1 MSTYLKN
8 KKTLFV
14 AVIFII
20 LLLLLGSQLV
30 IADEGNNN
38 AEPET
43 TVDIAISQ
51 EIEKYLPV
59 DDSNVLLQQKV
70 KIESSNI
77 AGKEQEDIYVS
88 VPKLMDKLP
97 DTVVVLYNGEKLQD
111 NLYSYIIE
119 DGQLLIQNLNSQNE
133 MDNTAEYTIIY
144 GYMDTT
150 VEEVSVYSHVDVN
163 MKLVDNPNIFSSQ
176 NDYEATI
183 NLMGNKVS
191 VSGKMSNSL
200 TKGYMYSA
208 NKQNIR
214 FADQYNVEISNLQEV
229 SEINMAHS
237 DLNFI
242 LDDESALPADEYM
255 FFDTTIIN
263 KENMINILG
272 EEGQIQVLDE
282 NDKIIYVIN
291 NATDTDENGDIRI
304 EYGSNTLVRNIKF
317 RTTTPKEI
325 GVLQF
330 TNIKHINPSINYD
343 IEQIKSL
350 RRLAEKVIANDSETV
365 LSINLEEPKTTI
377 GIETSKN
384 QLDTMNEQ
392 NELEVNV
399 TLKAN
404 EPTEKL
410 FSNPYIEIILPSQ
423 VENIALVEDIKL
435 LYDEELHIVNYQIE
449 NNVIRVYIEGQQS
462 NYKEDIMEGAILNLK
477 LSIKLNNKAT
487 DSEEKIQVKCINDG
501 EEALTEGTMN
511 IKAPE
516 DIITVNSIEELNVE
530 TVGEANTEEVTV
542 LPSDTNKSYRVKS
555 QVIVNKDNMKDV
567 TIVGDLPT
575 DSNVVN
581 QEGQTLE
588 NNMGMKLASD
598 VTTNIE
604 GQVVYYTENAN
615 ASNDLQDQNNGWSTE
630 RTENASKYLI
640 TVPEMNKSNTLDV
653 EYTVETASAME
664 YNQTAYQGYQVQ
676 YSDEN
681 RVTTT
686 TADSTYLALTTGQ
699 GPELENNLYALVGD
713 KYLEQGATVQKGQVI
728 KYVIE
733 VRNTGEESVEN
744 TTISANIPEGTTYVE
759 PIPLYQYNPGE
770 YYQEIEKDTQEF
782 TIENLGVGETA
793 QRTYEVRVNSDA
805 TVGAEISN
813 VATIQYGD
821 VQKTT
826 QELRNPIAD
835 AGLRVSIKTTL
846 DDEGAVYE
854 GDIIKYEA
862 IVENISNATQE
873 NVSLKWNISGT
884 FEILQQT
891 IMDVS
896 ESGTT
901 ETSQTSD
908 TDTIALGNME
918 PGQKVV
924 VDLLVRAR
932 EMVNNV
938 DNINMYAQVLQGNN
952 TYTSNNLVE
961 EVTSR
966 FNVDISLEADR
977 EGEYVAPGE
986 EINYTINITNNKENT
1001 ASVYVYDEVPIEL
1014 TAKEIYVNGE
1024 MQELSESSNIVSLD
1038 VDVAGN
1044 STTSIEIKAN
1054 INQIE
1059 GKDEV
1064 VQINNVASVYV
1075 EGVEKRT
1082 NEVSH
1087 FIDYQIVE
1095 GTENVDI
1102 AMETNNEGQYIHP
1115 GDEVVYTITVT
1126 NYNSVTR
1133 EAYLYDQVPSELMVQ
1148 EVLVNGQPQELGA
1161 QRNTVEVLNM
1171 QLGTGEN
1178 NQTVVEIKATVR
1190 GDISSFE
1197 TVRISNVATLSIE
1210 GEEKETNEVNHI
1222 IEYEQETEATDVE
1235 IRLEANNKG
1244 EYLSAGDE
1252 INYQIFL
1259 TNNNTTDKVVNVRDE
1274 IPGQLEVKEVVLN
1287 GQKLDLEIKNN
1298 VVEVN
1303 DITLDT
1309 QDNKQAVIEI
1319 KTIVKEGTAETT
1331 IQISNVA
1338 TLTVEDGTEVQSNE
1352 IIHLIRYE
1360 NQGGDPDPDNPQDGN
1375 TTGNNTPGE
1384 NTTGNNTPGGN
1395 TTGNNIPGENT
1406 TGNNTPGGNTP
1417 GGGNQGNNDDQ
1428 NPESEYEIRGSVWL
1442 DGDQNGEMQSSEE
1455 KVSNV
1460 NVYLIDM
1467 TTGEIVK
1474 SARGNNIQ
1482 ATTDQN
1488 GSYVLSGIPRGTYIV
1503 AFEYD
1508 TSTYKLTSYMQS
1520 GVSSAR
1526 NSKAV
1531 AKTMTINGQEKTYGV
1546 TDTINLT
1553 NKNIANINM
1562 GLVQTQIFDLKLYIT
1577 QVSASGSGNS
1587 VVYDYNNVSLA
1598 KVELRSNLLRNSTVV
1613 VEYTI
1618 KVTNVGEVSGYARR
1632 IVDYLPE
1639 GMTFN
1644 SELNKGWVQE
1654 GDMLY
1659 NISLSN
1665 DEINPNEE
1673 RSVTLILTKTMTDSE
1688 TGTYTNTAELG
1699 ETYNSRG
1706 ITDINST
1713 PGNRAN
1719 GENDMSSADLI
1730 ISISTGEVV
1739 MYIGLTL
1746 SIITLI
1752 AVGVYLIKKKV
1763 LDVESK
1769 ERG

>member
-8 KKTLFV
+8 KKTLIV

-30 IADEGNNN
+30 IADENNN
-38 AEPET
+38 NVEPET
-43 TVDIAISQ
+43 EVNVAISQ

-59 DDSNVLLQQKV
+59 DDSSVLLQQKLN
-70 KIESSNI
+70 IESNNI

-97 DTVVVLYNGEKLQD
+97 DTVVVLYNGDKLQD

-119 DGQLLIQNLNSQNE
+119 EGQLFIQNLNSQNE

-191 VSGKMSNSL
+191 VSGSMSTGL
-200 TKGYMYSA
+200 TKGYMYSG
-208 NKQNIR
+208 NKENIR
-214 FADQYNVEISNLQEV
+214 FADRYYVEISNLQET
-229 SEINMAHS
+229 SEINVSHS

-255 FFDTTIIN
+255 FLDTTIIN

-291 NATDTDENGDIRI
+291 SATDTDENGDIRI
-304 EYGSNTLVRNIKF
+304 EFGSNILVRNIKF

-330 TNIKHINPSINYD
+330 TNIKHINPTINYD
-343 IEQIKSL
+343 IAQIKSL
-350 RRLAEKVIANDSETV
+350 RRLVEKIIVNDSETV
-365 LSINLEEPKTTI
+365 LSTNLDEPKTTI

-392 NELEVNV
+392 NELEVNL
-399 TLKAN
+399 TLKSN

-410 FSNPYIEIILPSQ
+410 FTNPYIEIILPSQ
-423 VENIALVEDIKL
+423 VENIELIEDIKL
-435 LYDEELHIVNYQIE
+435 LYDEELHIANYQIE
-449 NNVIRVYIEGQQS
+449 NNVIRVYIEGQQT
-462 NYKEDIMEGAILNLK
+462 NYKDGIMEGAILNLK
-477 LSIKLNNKAT
+477 LNVKLNNKAT

-501 EEALTEGTMN
+501 EETLTESTMN

-516 DIITVNSIEELNVE
+516 DMITVNSIEELNVE
-530 TVGEANTEEVTV
+530 TVGEANTEEVSV

-555 QVIVNKDNMKDV
+555 QVIANKDNMKDV
-567 TIVGDLPT
+567 IVVGDLPT
-575 DSNVVN
+575 NSNVVN

-681 RVTTT
+681 RVTTS
-686 TADSTYLALTTGQ
+686 TAESTYLALTTGQ

-744 TTISANIPEGTTYVE
+744 ATISANIPEGTTYVE
-759 PIPLYQYNPGE
+759 PKPSYQYLPGE
-770 YYQEIEKDTQEF
+770 YYQEVDKDTQEF
-782 TIENLGVGETA
+782 TIENLGAGGTA
-793 QRTYEVRVNSDA
+793 QKTYEVRVNSDA

-821 VQKTT
+821 VQKAT
-826 QELRNPIAD
+826 QEVKNVIAD
-835 AGLRVSIKTTL
+835 AGLRVSIKTIL
-846 DDEGAVYE
+846 DDEANLYE
-854 GDIIKYEA
+854 GDMIQYQA
-862 IVENISNATQE
+862 IVENISNVTQE
-873 NVSLKWNISGT
+873 NVNLKWNISGGLGIV
-884 FEILQQT
+884 EQT
-891 IMDVS
+891 IRD
-896 ESGTT
+896 
-901 ETSQTSD
+901 TSVTSN
-908 TDTIALGNME
+908 TDTISLGNVE
-918 PGQKVV
+918 VGQTVV
-924 VDLLVRAR
+924 VDLTVTVQ
-932 EMVNNV
+932 EMMDSVE
-938 DNINMYAQVLQGNN
+938 DINIYAQLLQGNQ
-952 TYTSNNLVE
+952 TYTSNNLAE
-961 EVTSR
+961 EVTSK
-966 FNVDISLEADR
+966 FNVGIEMTTNR
-977 EGEYVAPGE
+977 EGEFLRPGE
-986 EINYTINITNNKENT
+986 EIDYNITLTNNNDVDT
-1001 ASVYVYDEVPIEL
+1001 SVYVYDELPIEL
-1014 TAKEIYVNGE
+1014 TVNEIYVNGE
-1024 MQELSESSNIVSLD
+1024 AQEVTDANIVELLN
-1038 VDVAGN
+1038 VAIGAN
-1044 STTSIEIKAN
+1044 STTTIEIKAV

-1059 GKDEV
+1059 GKDET

-1075 EGVEKRT
+1075 DGVEKRT
-1082 NEVSH
+1082 TEVSH
-1087 FIDYQIVE
+1087 FIEYEVIQ
-1095 GTENVDI
+1095 GAENVDI
-1102 AMETNNEGQYIHP
+1102 ALETNNEGQYMYP
-1115 GDEVVYTITVT
+1115 GDEIQYTITVT
-1126 NYNSVTR
+1126 NNNAIER
-1133 EAYLYDQVPSELMVQ
+1133 EAYVYDQVPSELSVQ

-1161 QRNTVEVLNM
+1161 QRNMVEILNLP
-1171 QLGTGEN
+1171 LGTGEN
-1178 NQTVVEIKATVR
+1178 NQAVIEIKAIVR

-1210 GEEKETNEVNHI
+1210 GEEKTTNEVNHI
-1222 IEYEQETEATDVE
+1222 IEYEKETEETDVD
-1235 IRLEANNKG
+1235 IDLEANNKG

-1252 INYQIFL
+1252 INYQIIL
-1259 TNNNTTDKVVNVRDE
+1259 TNNNTTDKVVSVRDE
-1274 IPGQLEVKEVVLN
+1274 IPLQLEIREVVIN
-1287 GQKLDLEIKNN
+1287 GQKVDLDIQDN
-1298 VVEVN
+1298 VVELN
-1303 DITLDT
+1303 NITLDT
-1309 QDNKQAVIEI
+1309 QDNKQAIIEI
-1319 KTIVKEGTAETT
+1319 KTIVKEGTADTT

-1338 TLTVEDGTEVQSNE
+1338 TLTVEDGTEIESNV
-1352 IIHLIRYE
+1352 IIHLIKYE
-1360 NQGGDPDPDNPQDGN
+1360 NQGGDPDPDDPQGGN
-1375 TTGNNTPGE
+1375 TTGNNTSGE
-1384 NTTGNNTPGGN
+1384 NTTGNTTGNNTQGGN
-1395 TTGNNIPGENT
+1395 TTGDD
-1406 TGNNTPGGNTP
+1406 
-1417 GGGNQGNNDDQ
+1417 NQGNNDNQ
-1428 NPESEYEIRGSVWL
+1428 NPESEYEIIGNVWL
-1442 DGDQNGEMQSSEE
+1442 DADQNGEMQSSEE
-1455 KVSNV
+1455 KISNI

-1467 TTGEIVK
+1467 TTGSIVQ

-1488 GSYVLSGIPRGTYIV
+1488 GSYVLSGIPRGKYIV

-1546 TDTINLT
+1546 TDTIDIT
-1553 NKNIANINM
+1553 DRSIGNINM
-1562 GLVQTQIFDLKLYIT
+1562 GLVESQIFDFKLDKFVT
-1577 QVSASGSGNS
+1577 QVSASGGGKS
-1587 VVYDYNNVSLA
+1587 VSYDYNNTSLA

-1618 KVTNVGEVSGYARR
+1618 TVTNVGEVSGYARN

-1644 SELNKGWVQE
+1644 SELNKGWIQD

-1659 NISLSN
+1659 NVSLAN
-1665 DEINPNEE
+1665 DEINPNEQ
-1673 RSVTLILTKTMTDSE
+1673 RSVTLILTKTMTDGE

-1713 PGNRAN
+1713 EGNRQQ

-1746 SIITLI
+1746 SVITLI
-1752 AVGVYLIKKKV
+1752 AVGIYLIKKKV

>member
-1 MSTYLKN
+1 MSTYVKN
-8 KKTLFV
+8 KKSLFV
-14 AVIFII
+14 AVIFFI
-20 LLLLLGSQLV
+20 LLLLLGSHLV
-30 IADEGNNN
+30 IADEGNNVGP
-38 AEPET
+38 EET
-43 TVDIAISQ
+43 TIDLAISQ

-59 DDSNVLLQQKV
+59 DDSTVLLQQKV
-70 KIESSNI
+70 RIESNNI
-77 AGKEQEDIYVS
+77 AVKEQEDIKVS

-97 DTVVVLYNGEKLQD
+97 DTAIVLYNGQKLQD
-111 NLYSYIIE
+111 NLYSYAME
-119 DGQLLIQNLNSQNE
+119 EGQLYIQNINGQNE
-133 MDNTAEYTIIY
+133 MNNTAEYTIIY

-150 VEEVSVYSHVDVN
+150 VQEASIYSRVEVN
-163 MKLVDNPNIFSSQ
+163 MKLMDNANIFSNQ

-183 NLMGNKVS
+183 NLIGNKVS
-191 VSGKMSNSL
+191 VSGRMTSRVN
-200 TKGYMYSA
+200 KGYMYTA
-208 NKQNIR
+208 NKENIN
-214 FADQYNVEISNLQEV
+214 FAEQYNVEISNLQDV
-229 SEINMAHS
+229 QEINIS
-237 DLNFI
+237 NRDLNFI
-242 LDDESALPADEYM
+242 LEDESVLPADEYI

-263 KENMINILG
+263 KENMIKILG
-272 EEGQIQVLDE
+272 EDGQIQVLNE
-282 NDKIIYVIN
+282 NDEIIYVIN
-291 NATDTDENGDIRI
+291 NATETDENGDIRI
-304 EYGSNTLVRNIKF
+304 EYGSNGLAKNIKF
-317 RTTTPKEI
+317 RTSTPKEI
-325 GVLQF
+325 GVLEI
-330 TNIKHINPSINYD
+330 TNIKHLNTNINYD
-343 IEQIKSL
+343 MGQIKSF
-350 RRLAEKVIANDSETV
+350 RRLAEKIVVNDNETV
-365 LSINLEEPKTTI
+365 ISTNLEEPKTSI
-377 GIETSKN
+377 SVETDKN

-410 FSNPYIEIILPSQ
+410 FNNPYIEVILPSQ
-423 VENIALVEDIKL
+423 VESITPTEDIKL
-435 LYDEELHIVNYQIE
+435 LYDEELHIRNYEIE
-449 NNVIRVYIEGQQS
+449 NNVIRIYIEGQQT
-462 NYKEDIMEGAILNLK
+462 NYKDGIMEGAILNLK
-477 LSIKLNNKAT
+477 LNVKLNNKAT
-487 DSEEKIQVKCINDG
+487 DSEEKVQVKCVNDG
-501 EEALTEGTMN
+501 EEILTESTMN
-511 IKAPE
+511 I
-516 DIITVNSIEELNVE
+516 ITPKDVIMVNSIEELNIE
-530 TVGEANTEEVTV
+530 TVGEANTEQVTL
-542 LPSDTNKSYRVKS
+542 LPSDTNRSYKVKS

-581 QEGQTLE
+581 QDGQTLE
-588 NNMGMKLASD
+588 NNMGMTLASD

-604 GQVVYYTENAN
+604 GQTVYYTNNAN
-615 ASNDLQDQNNGWSTE
+615 ASSDLQDPNNGWSTE
-630 RTENASKYLI
+630 RSEDASKYLI
-640 TVPEMNKSNTLDV
+640 TVPEMSRANTVDV
-653 EYTVETASAME
+653 EYTVQTDSQME
-664 YNQTAYQGYQVQ
+664 YNETAYQGYYVQ
-676 YSDEN
+676 YANED
-681 RVTTT
+681 RTVTN
-686 TADSTYLALTTGQ
+686 TAEANYLALTTGQ

-713 KYLEQGATVQKGQVI
+713 NYLEQGATVQKGQVI

-733 VRNTGEESVEN
+733 VKNTGTESVEN
-744 TTISANIPEGTTYVE
+744 AMVYANIPEGTTYVE
-759 PIPLYQYNPGE
+759 PIPSYQYNPGE
-770 YYQEIEKDTQEF
+770 YYQEIEKDRQEF

-805 TVGAEISN
+805 VVDSEIVN
-813 VATIQYGD
+813 VATIEYDGI
-821 VQKTT
+821 QKTT

-873 NVSLKWNISGT
+873 NASLKWNISGT

-891 IMDVS
+891 IMNVS

-938 DNINMYAQVLQGNN
+938 DNINIYAQVLQGNN

-1001 ASVYVYDEVPIEL
+1001 ASVYVYDELPIEL

-1075 EGVEKRT
+1075 SGVEKRT

-1102 AMETNNEGQYIHP
+1102 AMETNNEGEYIHP
-1115 GDEVVYTITVT
+1115 GDEVTYTITVT
-1126 NYNSVTR
+1126 NYNTITR
-1133 EAYLYDQVPSELMVQ
+1133 DAYLLDQIPSELTVQ
-1148 EVLVNGQPQELGA
+1148 EVLVNGQPQELGQ

-1190 GDISSFE
+1190 DDISSFDA
-1197 TVRISNVATLSIE
+1197 VRISNTASLFIE
-1210 GEEKETNEVNHI
+1210 GDEKVTNEVNHI
-1222 IEYEQETEATDVE
+1222 IEYQKEEEETDVD
-1235 IRLEANNKG
+1235 INLEANHIG
-1244 EYLSAGDE
+1244 EYLTAGDE
-1252 INYQIFL
+1252 VNYQIIL
-1259 TNNNTTDKVVNVRDE
+1259 TNNNTIDRVVSVSDA
-1274 IPGQLEVKEVVLN
+1274 IPAQLDITEVVLN
-1287 GQKLDLEIKNN
+1287 GQRLDLEIIDN
-1298 VVEVN
+1298 VVEIK
-1303 DITLDT
+1303 DITLNT

-1319 KTIVKEGTAETT
+1319 KTVVKEGTADQT
-1331 IQISNVA
+1331 IEISNVA
-1338 TLTVEDGTEVQSNE
+1338 VVTVQDGTEKQSNT
-1352 IIHLIRYE
+1352 IVHLIRYE
-1360 NQGGDPDPDNPQDGN
+1360 SQGGDIDDPQEGN
-1375 TTGNNTPGE
+1375 TTGNNTQ
-1384 NTTGNNTPGGN
+1384 GGN
-1395 TTGNNIPGENT
+1395 TTENSIPGENT
-1406 TGNNTPGGNTP
+1406 S
-1417 GGGNQGNNDDQ
+1417 GGGSQGGNNDDP
-1428 NPESEYEIRGSVWL
+1428 NPETEYEIRGNVWL
-1442 DGDQNGEMQSSEE
+1442 DGDQNGEMQSEE
-1455 KVSNV
+1455 SKISGV
-1460 NVYLIDM
+1460 NVYLIDIA
-1467 TTGEIVK
+1467 TGEIVQ

-1488 GSYVLSGIPRGTYIV
+1488 GSYILSGIPRGSYIV

-1508 TSTYKLTSYMQS
+1508 TSTYKLTAYMQS

-1553 NKNIANINM
+1553 DRSVGNINM
-1562 GLVQTQIFDLKLYIT
+1562 GLVQTEIFDLKLDKYIT
-1577 QVSASGSGNS
+1577 QVSASGGGNS
-1587 VVYDYNNVSLA
+1587 VSYDYNDVSLA

-1618 KVTNVGEVSGYARR
+1618 KVTNVGEVSGYARS
-1632 IVDYLPE
+1632 IVDYIPE

-1644 SELNKGWVQE
+1644 SELNKGWTQN
-1654 GDMLY
+1654 GGMLY
-1659 NISLSN
+1659 NTSLSN
-1665 DEINPNEE
+1665 DEIAPNEE

-1713 PGNRAN
+1713 PGNRVN

-1739 MYIGLTL
+1739 MYVGLTL
-1746 SIITLI
+1746 SLVTII
-1752 AVGVYLIKKKV
+1752 AVGIYFIKKKV

>member
-70 KIESSNI
+70 KLESSNI

-317 RTTTPKEI
+317 RITTPKEI

-699 GPELENNLYALVGD
+699 GPELQVNLSARLGNQNLQEND
-713 KYLEQGATVQKGQVI
+713 TVKKGEVIQYIVQVSNTGNEDVSNVTVKGQ
-728 KYVIE
+728 
-733 VRNTGEESVEN
+733 
-744 TTISANIPEGTTYVE
+744 IPEGTVYVE
-759 PIPLYQYNPGE
+759 AIEDYQYYTGQ
-770 YYQEIEKDTQEF
+770 YYQEVDKQEHEM
-782 TIENLGVGETA
+782 TIEYLPVGQTVQA
-793 QRTYEVRVNSDA
+793 SYEVRVKNDA
-805 TVGAEISN
+805 EVGGNITGK
-813 VATIQYGD
+813 ATIQYND
-821 VQKTT
+821 VTKESA
-826 QELRNPIAD
+826 ELRNTIGNA
-835 AGLRVSIKTTL
+835 
-846 DDEGAVYE
+846 
-854 GDIIKYEA
+854 
-862 IVENISNATQE
+862 NIR
-873 NVSLKWNISGT
+873 VSLKSTLNDEADVVEGSIIQYQAIIENITNEPQDNVQLTWNASEGFTFQSQQMKEPAGEASNSNVISIGRIEANGRVVINAI
-884 FEILQQT
+884 FIANEITESIQAIDTYVNVTQNEAQIHSNLWKEE
-891 IMDVS
+891 IVS
-896 ESGTT
+896 LT
-901 ETSQTSD
+901 
-908 TDTIALGNME
+908 
-918 PGQKVV
+918 
-924 VDLLVRAR
+924 
-932 EMVNNV
+932 NV
-938 DNINMYAQVLQGNN
+938 DVALSANN
-952 TYTSNNLVE
+952 
-961 EVTSR
+961 
-966 FNVDISLEADR
+966 
-977 EGEYVAPGE
+977 EGEYLEPGD
-986 EINYTINITNNKENT
+986 EITYQLKIKNNNT
-1001 ASVYVYDEVPIEL
+1001 RDTLVYVYDVLPIEL
-1014 TAKEIYVNGE
+1014 TVQEILVNGQSQELNMEQNVISMTNVAVPAGQETIVEIRTVVNQKEDANEVIEISNHANIYASSKEIISDDIKHV
-1024 MQELSESSNIVSLD
+1024 
-1038 VDVAGN
+1038 
-1044 STTSIEIKAN
+1044 IEYKT
-1054 INQIE
+1054 IE
-1059 GKDEV
+1059 GT
-1064 VQINNVASVYV
+1064 Q
-1075 EGVEKRT
+1075 
-1082 NEVSH
+1082 
-1087 FIDYQIVE
+1087 
-1095 GTENVDI
+1095 NVDI
-1102 AMETNNEGQYIHP
+1102 TLATNNEGQYIHP

-1309 QDNKQAVIEI
+1309 QDNKQADIEI

-1384 NTTGNNTPGGN
+1384 NTTGNNTPEGN

-1406 TGNNTPGGNTP
+1406 TGNNTP

-1467 TTGEIVK
+1467 TTGAIVQ

-1488 GSYVLSGIPRGTYIV
+1488 GTYVLSGIPRGTYIV

-1562 GLVQTQIFDLKLYIT
+1562 GLVQTQIFDLKLDKYIT

-1644 SELNKGWVQE
+1644 SELNKGWIQD

-1659 NISLSN
+1659 NVSLAN

-1673 RSVTLILTKTMTDSE
+1673 RSVTLILTKTMTDGE

-1713 PGNRAN
+1713 EGNRQQ

>member
-8 KKTLFV
+8 KKTLIV

-30 IADEGNNN
+30 IADENNN
-38 AEPET
+38 NVEPET
-43 TVDIAISQ
+43 EVNVAISQ

-59 DDSNVLLQQKV
+59 DDSSVLLQQKLN
-70 KIESSNI
+70 IESNNI

-97 DTVVVLYNGEKLQD
+97 DTVVVLYNGDKLQD

-119 DGQLLIQNLNSQNE
+119 EGQLFIQNLNSQNE

-150 VEEVSVYSHVDVN
+150 VEEVSVSSHVDVN

-176 NDYEATI
+176 NDYEAMI

-191 VSGKMSNSL
+191 VSGSMSTGL
-200 TKGYMYSA
+200 TKGYMYSG
-208 NKQNIR
+208 NKENIR
-214 FADQYNVEISNLQEV
+214 FADRYYVEISNLQEV

-291 NATDTDENGDIRI
+291 SATDTDENGDIRI
-304 EYGSNTLVRNIKF
+304 EFGSNTLVRNIKF

-330 TNIKHINPSINYD
+330 TNIKHINPTINYD
-343 IEQIKSL
+343 IAQIKSL
-350 RRLAEKVIANDSETV
+350 RRLVEKIIVNDSETV
-365 LSINLEEPKTTI
+365 LSTNLDEPKTTI

-384 QLDTMNEQ
+384 QLDTMNKQ
-392 NELEVNV
+392 NELEVNL

-410 FSNPYIEIILPSQ
+410 FTNPYIEIILPSQ
-423 VENIALVEDIKL
+423 VENIELIEDIKL
-435 LYDEELHIVNYQIE
+435 LYDEELHIANYQIE
-449 NNVIRVYIEGQQS
+449 NNVIRVYIEGQQT
-462 NYKEDIMEGAILNLK
+462 NYKDGIMEGAILNLK
-477 LSIKLNNKAT
+477 LNVKLNNKAT
-487 DSEEKIQVKCINDG
+487 DSEEKIQVKCMNDG
-501 EEALTEGTMN
+501 EETLTESTMN

-516 DIITVNSIEELNVE
+516 DVITVNAIEELNVE
-530 TVGEANTEEVTV
+530 TVGEANTEQVTV

-555 QVIVNKDNMKDV
+555 QVIANKDNMKDV
-567 TIVGDLPT
+567 TVVGDLPT
-575 DSNVVN
+575 NSNVVN

-604 GQVVYYTENAN
+604 GQMIYYTDNAN
-615 ASNDLQDQNNGWSTE
+615 ASSDLQDPNNGWSTE

-653 EYTVETASAME
+653 EYVVETASEME

-681 RVTTT
+681 RVTTS
-686 TADSTYLALTTGQ
+686 TAESTYLALTTGQ

-713 KYLEQGATVQKGQVI
+713 QYLEQGATVKKGQVI

-744 TTISANIPEGTTYVE
+744 ATISANIPEGTTYVE
-759 PIPLYQYNPGE
+759 PKPSYQYLPGE
-770 YYQEIEKDTQEF
+770 YYQEIDKDTQEF
-782 TIENLGVGETA
+782 TIENLGVGATT
-793 QRTYEVRVNSDA
+793 QKTYEVRVNSDA

-826 QELRNPIAD
+826 QEVKNVIED
-835 AGLRVSIKTTL
+835 AGLRVSIKTIL
-846 DDEGAVYE
+846 DDEANLYE
-854 GDIIKYEA
+854 GDMIQYQA

-873 NVSLKWNISGT
+873 NVNLKWNISGGLGIV
-884 FEILQQT
+884 EQT
-891 IMDVS
+891 IRD
-896 ESGTT
+896 
-901 ETSQTSD
+901 TSVTSN
-908 TDTIALGNME
+908 TDTISLGNVE
-918 PGQKVV
+918 VGQTVV
-924 VDLLVRAR
+924 VDLTVTVQ
-932 EMVNNV
+932 EMMDSVE
-938 DNINMYAQVLQGNN
+938 DINIYAQLLQGNQ
-952 TYTSNNLVE
+952 TYTSNNLAE
-961 EVTSR
+961 EVTSK
-966 FNVDISLEADR
+966 FNVGIEMTTNR
-977 EGEYVAPGE
+977 EGEFLRPGE
-986 EINYTINITNNKENT
+986 EIDYNITLTNNNDVDT
-1001 ASVYVYDEVPIEL
+1001 SVYVYDELPIEL
-1014 TAKEIYVNGE
+1014 TVNEIYVNGE
-1024 MQELSESSNIVSLD
+1024 AQEVTDANIVELLN
-1038 VDVAGN
+1038 VAIGAN
-1044 STTSIEIKAN
+1044 STTTIEIKAV

-1059 GKDEV
+1059 GKDET

-1075 EGVEKRT
+1075 DGVEKRT
-1082 NEVSH
+1082 TEVSH
-1087 FIDYQIVE
+1087 FIEYEVIQ
-1095 GTENVDI
+1095 GAENVDI
-1102 AMETNNEGQYIHP
+1102 TLETNNEGQYVHP
-1115 GDEVVYTITVT
+1115 GDEIQYTITVT
-1126 NYNSVTR
+1126 NNNTITR

-1197 TVRISNVATLSIE
+1197 TVRISNVANISIE
-1210 GEEKETNEVNHI
+1210 GDEKETNEVNHI
-1222 IEYEQETEATDVE
+1222 IEYEKETEETDVD
-1235 IRLEANNKG
+1235 IDLEANNKG

-1252 INYQIFL
+1252 INYQIIL
-1259 TNNNTTDKVVNVRDE
+1259 TNNNTTDKVVSVRDE
-1274 IPGQLEVKEVVLN
+1274 IPLQLEIREVVIN
-1287 GQKLDLEIKNN
+1287 GQKVDLDIQDN
-1298 VVEVN
+1298 VVELN
-1303 DITLDT
+1303 NITLDT
-1309 QDNKQAVIEI
+1309 QDNKQAIIEI
-1319 KTIVKEGTAETT
+1319 KTIVKEGTADTT

-1338 TLTVEDGTEVQSNE
+1338 TLTVEDGTEIESNV
-1352 IIHLIRYE
+1352 IIHLIKYE
-1360 NQGGDPDPDNPQDGN
+1360 NQGGDPDPDDPQGGN
-1375 TTGNNTPGE
+1375 TTGNNTSGE
-1384 NTTGNNTPGGN
+1384 NTTGN
-1395 TTGNNIPGENT
+1395 T
-1406 TGNNTPGGNTP
+1406 TGNNTQGGNTP
-1417 GGGNQGNNDDQ
+1417 GGGNQGNDDNQ
-1428 NPESEYEIRGSVWL
+1428 NPESEYEIIGNVWL
-1442 DGDQNGEMQSSEE
+1442 DADQNGEMQSNEE
-1455 KVSNV
+1455 KISNI

-1467 TTGEIVK
+1467 TTGAIVQ

-1488 GSYVLSGIPRGTYIV
+1488 GSYVLSGIPRGKYIV

-1546 TDTINLT
+1546 TDTIDIT
-1553 NKNIANINM
+1553 DRSIGNINM
-1562 GLVQTQIFDLKLYIT
+1562 GLVESQIFDFKLDKFVT
-1577 QVSASGSGNS
+1577 QVSASGGGKS
-1587 VVYDYNNVSLA
+1587 VSYNYNNTSLA

-1618 KVTNVGEVSGYARR
+1618 TVTNMGEVSGYARN

-1644 SELNKGWVQE
+1644 SELNKGWIQD
-1654 GDMLY
+1654 GDILY
-1659 NISLSN
+1659 NVSLAN
-1665 DEINPNEE
+1665 DEINPNEQ
-1673 RSVTLILTKTMTDSE
+1673 RSVTLILTKTMTDGE

-1713 PGNRAN
+1713 PGNRQQ

-1746 SIITLI
+1746 SVITLI
-1752 AVGVYLIKKKV
+1752 AVGIYLIKKKV

>member
-8 KKTLFV
+8 KKTLIV

-30 IADEGNNN
+30 IADENNN
-38 AEPET
+38 NVEPET
-43 TVDIAISQ
+43 AVDVAISQ

-59 DDSNVLLQQKV
+59 DDSTVLLQQKV
-70 KIESSNI
+70 NIESNNI

-97 DTVVVLYNGEKLQD
+97 DTVVVLYNGDKLQD

-119 DGQLLIQNLNSQNE
+119 EGQLFIQNLNSQNE

-150 VEEVSVYSHVDVN
+150 VEEVSVSSHVDVN

-176 NDYEATI
+176 NDYEAMI

-191 VSGKMSNSL
+191 VSGSMSTGL
-200 TKGYMYSA
+200 TKGYMYSG
-208 NKQNIR
+208 NKENIR
-214 FADQYNVEISNLQEV
+214 FADRYYVEISNLQEV

-255 FFDTTIIN
+255 FLDTTIIN

-291 NATDTDENGDIRI
+291 SATDTDENGDIRI
-304 EYGSNTLVRNIKF
+304 EFGSNTLVRNIKF

-330 TNIKHINPSINYD
+330 TNIKHINPTINYD
-343 IEQIKSL
+343 IAQIKSL
-350 RRLAEKVIANDSETV
+350 RRLVEKIIVNDSETV
-365 LSINLEEPKTTI
+365 LSTNLDEPKTTI

-384 QLDTMNEQ
+384 QLDTMNKQ
-392 NELEVNV
+392 NELEVNL

-410 FSNPYIEIILPSQ
+410 FTNPYIEIILPSQ
-423 VENIALVEDIKL
+423 VENIELIEDIKL
-435 LYDEELHIVNYQIE
+435 LYDEELHIANYQIE
-449 NNVIRVYIEGQQS
+449 NNVIRVYIEGQQT
-462 NYKEDIMEGAILNLK
+462 NYKDGIMEGAILNLK
-477 LSIKLNNKAT
+477 LNVKLNNKAT

-501 EEALTEGTMN
+501 EETLTESTMN

-516 DIITVNSIEELNVE
+516 DMITVNSIEELNVE
-530 TVGEANTEEVTV
+530 TVGEANTEEVSV

-555 QVIVNKDNMKDV
+555 QVIANKDNMKDV
-567 TIVGDLPT
+567 IVVGDLPT
-575 DSNVVN
+575 NSNVVN

-681 RVTTT
+681 RVTTS
-686 TADSTYLALTTGQ
+686 TAESTYLALTTGQ

-744 TTISANIPEGTTYVE
+744 ATISANIPEGTTYVE
-759 PIPLYQYNPGE
+759 PKPSYQYLPGE
-770 YYQEIEKDTQEF
+770 YYQEVDKDTQEF
-782 TIENLGVGETA
+782 TIENLGAGGTA
-793 QRTYEVRVNSDA
+793 QKTYEVRVNSDA

-821 VQKTT
+821 VQKAT
-826 QELRNPIAD
+826 QEVKNVIAD
-835 AGLRVSIKTTL
+835 AGLRVSIKTIL
-846 DDEGAVYE
+846 DDEANLYE
-854 GDIIKYEA
+854 GDMIQYQA
-862 IVENISNATQE
+862 IVENISNVTQE
-873 NVSLKWNISGT
+873 NVNLKWNISGGLGIV
-884 FEILQQT
+884 EQT
-891 IMDVS
+891 IRD
-896 ESGTT
+896 
-901 ETSQTSD
+901 TSVTSN
-908 TDTIALGNME
+908 TDTISLGNVE
-918 PGQKVV
+918 VGQTVV
-924 VDLLVRAR
+924 VDLTVTVQ
-932 EMVNNV
+932 EMMDSVE
-938 DNINMYAQVLQGNN
+938 DINIYAQLLQGNQ
-952 TYTSNNLVE
+952 TYTSNNLAE
-961 EVTSR
+961 EVTSK
-966 FNVDISLEADR
+966 FNVGIEMTTNR
-977 EGEYVAPGE
+977 EGEFLRPGE
-986 EINYTINITNNKENT
+986 EIDYNITLTNNNDVDT
-1001 ASVYVYDEVPIEL
+1001 SVYVYDELPIEL
-1014 TAKEIYVNGE
+1014 TVNEIYVNGE
-1024 MQELSESSNIVSLD
+1024 AQEVTDANIVELLN
-1038 VDVAGN
+1038 VAIGAN
-1044 STTSIEIKAN
+1044 STTTIEIKAV

-1059 GKDEV
+1059 GKDET

-1075 EGVEKRT
+1075 DGVEKRT
-1082 NEVSH
+1082 TEVSH
-1087 FIDYQIVE
+1087 FIEYEVIQ
-1095 GTENVDI
+1095 GAENVDI
-1102 AMETNNEGQYIHP
+1102 ALETNNEGQYMYP
-1115 GDEVVYTITVT
+1115 GDEIQYTITVT
-1126 NYNSVTR
+1126 NNNAIER
-1133 EAYLYDQVPSELMVQ
+1133 EAYVYDQVPSELSVQ

-1161 QRNTVEVLNM
+1161 QRNMVEILNLP
-1171 QLGTGEN
+1171 LGTGEN
-1178 NQTVVEIKATVR
+1178 NQAVIEIKAIVR

-1210 GEEKETNEVNHI
+1210 GEEKTTNEVNHI
-1222 IEYEQETEATDVE
+1222 IEYEKETEETDVD
-1235 IRLEANNKG
+1235 IDLEANNKG

-1252 INYQIFL
+1252 INYQIIL
-1259 TNNNTTDKVVNVRDE
+1259 TNNNTTDKVVSVRDE
-1274 IPGQLEVKEVVLN
+1274 IPLQLEIREVVIN
-1287 GQKLDLEIKNN
+1287 GQKVDLDIQDN
-1298 VVEVN
+1298 VVELN
-1303 DITLDT
+1303 NITLDT
-1309 QDNKQAVIEI
+1309 QDNKQAIIEI
-1319 KTIVKEGTAETT
+1319 KTIVKEGTADTT

-1338 TLTVEDGTEVQSNE
+1338 TLTVEDGTEIESNV
-1352 IIHLIRYE
+1352 IIHLIKYE
-1360 NQGGDPDPDNPQDGN
+1360 NQGGDPDPDDPQGGN
-1375 TTGNNTPGE
+1375 TTGNNTSGE
-1384 NTTGNNTPGGN
+1384 NTTGN
-1395 TTGNNIPGENT
+1395 T
-1406 TGNNTPGGNTP
+1406 TGNNTQEGNTS
-1417 GGGNQGNNDDQ
+1417 GGGNQGNNDNPD
-1428 NPESEYEIRGSVWL
+1428 PESEYEIIGNVWL
-1442 DGDQNGEMQSSEE
+1442 DADQNGEMQNSEE
-1455 KVSNV
+1455 KISNI

-1467 TTGEIVK
+1467 TTGAIVQ

-1488 GSYVLSGIPRGTYIV
+1488 GSYVLSGIPRGKYIV

-1546 TDTINLT
+1546 TDTIDIT
-1553 NKNIANINM
+1553 DRSIGNINM
-1562 GLVQTQIFDLKLYIT
+1562 GLVESQIFDFKLDKFVT
-1577 QVSASGSGNS
+1577 QVSASGGGKS
-1587 VVYDYNNVSLA
+1587 VSYNYNNTSLA

-1618 KVTNVGEVSGYARR
+1618 TVTNVGEVSGYARN

-1644 SELNKGWVQE
+1644 SELNKGWIQD

-1659 NISLSN
+1659 NVSLAN
-1665 DEINPNEE
+1665 DEINPNEQ
-1673 RSVTLILTKTMTDSE
+1673 RSVTLILTKTMTDGE

-1713 PGNRAN
+1713 EGNRQQ

-1746 SIITLI
+1746 SVITLI
-1752 AVGVYLIKKKV
+1752 AVGIYLIKKKV

>member
-8 KKTLFV
+8 KKTLVV

-30 IADEGNNN
+30 IADENNN
-38 AEPET
+38 NVEPET
-43 TVDIAISQ
+43 EVNVAISQ

-59 DDSNVLLQQKV
+59 DDSSVLLQQKLN
-70 KIESSNI
+70 IESNNI

-97 DTVVVLYNGEKLQD
+97 DTVVVLYNGDKLQD

-119 DGQLLIQNLNSQNE
+119 EGQLFIQNLNSQNE

-150 VEEVSVYSHVDVN
+150 VEEVSVSSHVDVN

-191 VSGKMSNSL
+191 VSGNMSTGL
-200 TKGYMYSA
+200 TKGYMYSG
-208 NKQNIR
+208 NKENIR
-214 FADQYNVEISNLQEV
+214 FADRYYVEISNLQEV

-291 NATDTDENGDIRI
+291 SATDTDENGDIRI
-304 EYGSNTLVRNIKF
+304 EFGSNTLVRNIKF

-330 TNIKHINPSINYD
+330 TNIKHINPTINYD
-343 IEQIKSL
+343 IAQIKSL
-350 RRLAEKVIANDSETV
+350 RRLIEKIIVNDSETV
-365 LSINLEEPKTTI
+365 LSTNLDEPKTTI

-384 QLDTMNEQ
+384 QLDTMNKQ
-392 NELEVNV
+392 NELEVNL

-410 FSNPYIEIILPSQ
+410 FTNPYIEIILPSQ
-423 VENIALVEDIKL
+423 VENIELIEDIKL
-435 LYDEELHIVNYQIE
+435 LYDEELHIANYQIE
-449 NNVIRVYIEGQQS
+449 NNVIRVYIEGQQT
-462 NYKEDIMEGAILNLK
+462 NYKDGIMEGAILNLK
-477 LSIKLNNKAT
+477 LNVKLNNKAT
-487 DSEEKIQVKCINDG
+487 DSEEKIQVKCMNDG
-501 EEALTEGTMN
+501 EETLTESTMN

-516 DIITVNSIEELNVE
+516 DMITVNSIEELNVE
-530 TVGEANTEEVTV
+530 TVGEANTEQVTV

-555 QVIVNKDNMKDV
+555 QVIANKDNMKDV
-567 TIVGDLPT
+567 TVVGDLPT
-575 DSNVVN
+575 NSNVVN

-604 GQVVYYTENAN
+604 GQMIYYTDNAN
-615 ASNDLQDQNNGWSTE
+615 ASSDLQDPNNGWSTE

-653 EYTVETASAME
+653 EYVVETASEME

-681 RVTTT
+681 RVTTS
-686 TADSTYLALTTGQ
+686 TAESTYLALTTGQ

-713 KYLEQGATVQKGQVI
+713 QYLEQGATVKKGQVI

-744 TTISANIPEGTTYVE
+744 ATISANIPEGTTYVE
-759 PIPLYQYNPGE
+759 PKPSYQYLPGE
-770 YYQEIEKDTQEF
+770 YYQEIDKDTQEF
-782 TIENLGVGETA
+782 TIENLGVGATT
-793 QRTYEVRVNSDA
+793 QKTYEVRVNSDA

-826 QELRNPIAD
+826 QEVKNVIED
-835 AGLRVSIKTTL
+835 AGLRVSIKTKL
-846 DDEGAVYE
+846 NDEANVYE
-854 GDIIKYEA
+854 GDIVEYQA
-862 IVENISNATQE
+862 IIENISNATQE
-873 NVSLKWNISGT
+873 NVDLKWNISEGLGII
-884 FEILQQT
+884 EQT
-891 IMDVS
+891 IRD
-896 ESGTT
+896 
-901 ETSQTSD
+901 TSVTSN
-908 TDTIALGNME
+908 TDTISLGNVE
-918 PGQKVV
+918 VGQKVV
-924 VDLLVRAR
+924 VDLMVRVE
-932 EMVNNV
+932 EMTNSFAGI
-938 DNINMYAQVLQGNN
+938 NIYAQLLQGNQK
-952 TYTSNNLVE
+952 YTSNNLAE
-961 EVTSR
+961 EVTSK
-966 FNVDISLEADR
+966 FNVGIEMTTNR
-977 EGEYVAPGE
+977 EGEFLRPGE
-986 EINYTINITNNKENT
+986 EIDYNIALTNNNDVP
-1001 ASVYVYDEVPIEL
+1001 SIVYVYDELPIEL
-1014 TAKEIYVNGE
+1014 TVNEIYVNGE
-1024 MQELSESSNIVSLD
+1024 AQEVTDTNIVELLN
-1038 VDVAGN
+1038 VALYPN
-1044 STTSIEIKAN
+1044 STTTIEIKAV

-1059 GKDEV
+1059 GKDET

-1075 EGVEKRT
+1075 NGVEKRT
-1082 NEVSH
+1082 SEISH
-1087 FIDYQIVE
+1087 FIEYEVIE
-1095 GTENVDI
+1095 GVENVDI
-1102 AMETNNEGQYIHP
+1102 TLETNNEGQYMHP
-1115 GDEVVYTITVT
+1115 GDEIQYTITVT
-1126 NYNSVTR
+1126 NNNTIER
-1133 EAYLYDQVPSELMVQ
+1133 EAYVYDQVPSELSVQ

-1161 QRNTVEVLNM
+1161 QRNMVEILNL

-1178 NQTVVEIKATVR
+1178 NQTVIEIKATVR

-1197 TVRISNVATLSIE
+1197 TVRISNVANLSIE
-1210 GEEKETNEVNHI
+1210 GEEKTTNEVNHI
-1222 IEYEQETEATDVE
+1222 IEYEKETEETDVD
-1235 IRLEANNKG
+1235 IDLEANNKG

-1252 INYQIFL
+1252 INYQIIL
-1259 TNNNTTDKVVNVRDE
+1259 TNNNTTDKIVNVRDE
-1274 IPGQLEVKEVVLN
+1274 IPLQLEIREVVIN
-1287 GQKLDLEIKNN
+1287 GQKVDLDIQDN
-1298 VVEVN
+1298 VVELN
-1303 DITLDT
+1303 NITLDT
-1309 QDNKQAVIEI
+1309 QDNKQAIIEI
-1319 KTIVKEGTAETT
+1319 KTIVKEGTADTT

-1338 TLTVEDGTEVQSNE
+1338 TLTVEDGTEIESNV
-1352 IIHLIRYE
+1352 IIHLIKYE
-1360 NQGGDPDPDNPQDGN
+1360 NQGGDPDPDDPAEGN
-1375 TTGNNTPGE
+1375 TTGNNTSGE
-1384 NTTGNNTPGGN
+1384 NTTGNNTQEGN
-1395 TTGNNIPGENT
+1395 TS
-1406 TGNNTPGGNTP
+1406 
-1417 GGGNQGNNDDQ
+1417 GGGNQGNNDNPD
-1428 NPESEYEIRGSVWL
+1428 PESEYEIIGNVWL
-1442 DGDQNGEMQSSEE
+1442 DADQNGEMQNSEE
-1455 KVSNV
+1455 KISNI

-1467 TTGEIVK
+1467 TTGAIVQ

-1488 GSYVLSGIPRGTYIV
+1488 GSYVLSGIPRGKYIV

-1546 TDTINLT
+1546 TDTIDIT
-1553 NKNIANINM
+1553 DRSIGNINM
-1562 GLVQTQIFDLKLYIT
+1562 GLVESQIFDFKLDKFVT
-1577 QVSASGSGNS
+1577 QVSASGGGKS
-1587 VVYDYNNVSLA
+1587 VSYNYNNTSLA

-1618 KVTNVGEVSGYARR
+1618 TVTNMGEVSGYARN

-1644 SELNKGWVQE
+1644 SELNKGWIQD

-1659 NISLSN
+1659 NVSLAN
-1665 DEINPNEE
+1665 DEINPNEQ
-1673 RSVTLILTKTMTDSE
+1673 RSVTLILTKTMTDGE

-1713 PGNRAN
+1713 EGNRQQ

-1746 SIITLI
+1746 SVITLI
-1752 AVGVYLIKKKV
+1752 AVGIYLIKKKV

>member
-8 KKTLFV
+8 KKTLVV

-30 IADEGNNN
+30 IADENNN
-38 AEPET
+38 NVEPET
-43 TVDIAISQ
+43 AVDVAISQ
-51 EIEKYLPV
+51 EIEKYIPV
-59 DDSNVLLQQKV
+59 DDSTVLLQQKV
-70 KIESSNI
+70 NIESNNI

-88 VPKLMDKLP
+88 VPRLMDKLP
-97 DTVVVLYNGEKLQD
+97 DTAVVLYNGDKLQD

-119 DGQLLIQNLNSQNE
+119 DGQLFIQNINSQNE

-150 VEEVSVYSHVDVN
+150 VEEVSIYSHVDVN

-176 NDYEATI
+176 NDYEAMI

-191 VSGKMSNSL
+191 VSGSMSTGL
-200 TKGYMYSA
+200 TKGYMYSG
-208 NKQNIR
+208 NKENIR
-214 FADQYNVEISNLQEV
+214 FADRYYVEISNLQEV

-255 FFDTTIIN
+255 FLDTTIIN

-291 NATDTDENGDIRI
+291 SATDTDENGDIRI
-304 EYGSNTLVRNIKF
+304 EFGSNTLVRNIKF

-330 TNIKHINPSINYD
+330 TNIKHINPTINYD
-343 IEQIKSL
+343 IAQIKSL
-350 RRLAEKVIANDSETV
+350 RRLVEKIIVNDSETV
-365 LSINLEEPKTTI
+365 LSTNLDEPKTTI

-410 FSNPYIEIILPSQ
+410 FTNPYIEIILPSQ
-423 VENIALVEDIKL
+423 VENIELIEDIKL

-449 NNVIRVYIEGQQS
+449 NNVIKVYIEGQQT
-462 NYKEDIMEGAILNLK
+462 NYKDGIMEGAILNLK
-477 LSIKLNNKAT
+477 LNVKLNNKAT
-487 DSEEKIQVKCINDG
+487 DSEEKIQVKCMNDG
-501 EEALTEGTMN
+501 EETLTESTMN

-516 DIITVNSIEELNVE
+516 DVITVNAIEELNVE
-530 TVGEANTEEVTV
+530 TVGEANTEQVTV

-555 QVIVNKDNMKDV
+555 QVIANKDNMKDV
-567 TIVGDLPT
+567 TVVGDLPT
-575 DSNVVN
+575 NSNVVN

-604 GQVVYYTENAN
+604 GQMIYYTDNAN
-615 ASNDLQDQNNGWSTE
+615 ASSDLQDQNNGWSTE

-681 RVTTT
+681 RVTTS
-686 TADSTYLALTTGQ
+686 TAESTYLALTTGQ

-744 TTISANIPEGTTYVE
+744 ATISANIPEGTTYVE
-759 PIPLYQYNPGE
+759 PKPSYQYLPGE
-770 YYQEIEKDTQEF
+770 YYQEVDKDTQEF
-782 TIENLGVGETA
+782 TIENLGAGGTA
-793 QRTYEVRVNSDA
+793 QKTYEVRVNSDA

-821 VQKTT
+821 VQKAT
-826 QELRNPIAD
+826 QEVKNVIAD
-835 AGLRVSIKTTL
+835 AGLRVSIKTIL
-846 DDEGAVYE
+846 DDEANLYE
-854 GDIIKYEA
+854 GDMIQYQA
-862 IVENISNATQE
+862 IVENISNVTQE
-873 NVSLKWNISGT
+873 NVNLKWNISGGLGIV
-884 FEILQQT
+884 EQT
-891 IMDVS
+891 IRD
-896 ESGTT
+896 
-901 ETSQTSD
+901 TSVTSN
-908 TDTIALGNME
+908 TDTISLGNVE
-918 PGQKVV
+918 VGQTVV
-924 VDLLVRAR
+924 VDLTVTVQ
-932 EMVNNV
+932 EMMDSVE
-938 DNINMYAQVLQGNN
+938 DINIYAQLLQGNQ
-952 TYTSNNLVE
+952 TYTSNNLAE
-961 EVTSR
+961 EVTSK
-966 FNVDISLEADR
+966 FNVGIEMTTNR
-977 EGEYVAPGE
+977 EGEFLRPGE
-986 EINYTINITNNKENT
+986 EIDYNITLTNNNDVDT
-1001 ASVYVYDEVPIEL
+1001 SVYVYDELPIEL
-1014 TAKEIYVNGE
+1014 TVNEIYVNGE
-1024 MQELSESSNIVSLD
+1024 AQEVTDANIVELLN
-1038 VDVAGN
+1038 VAIGAN
-1044 STTSIEIKAN
+1044 STTTIEIKAV

-1059 GKDEV
+1059 GKDET

-1075 EGVEKRT
+1075 DGVEKRT
-1082 NEVSH
+1082 TEVSH
-1087 FIDYQIVE
+1087 FIEYEVIQ
-1095 GTENVDI
+1095 GAENVDI
-1102 AMETNNEGQYIHP
+1102 ALETNNEGQYMYP
-1115 GDEVVYTITVT
+1115 GDEIQYTITVT
-1126 NYNSVTR
+1126 NNNAIER
-1133 EAYLYDQVPSELMVQ
+1133 EAYVYDQVPSELSVQ

-1161 QRNTVEVLNM
+1161 QRNMVEILNLP
-1171 QLGTGEN
+1171 LGTGEN
-1178 NQTVVEIKATVR
+1178 NQAVIEIKAIVR

-1210 GEEKETNEVNHI
+1210 GEEKTTNEVNHI
-1222 IEYEQETEATDVE
+1222 IEYEKETEETDVD
-1235 IRLEANNKG
+1235 IDLEANNKG

-1252 INYQIFL
+1252 INYQIIL
-1259 TNNNTTDKVVNVRDE
+1259 TNNNTTDKVVSVRDE
-1274 IPGQLEVKEVVLN
+1274 IPLQLEIREVVIN
-1287 GQKLDLEIKNN
+1287 GQKVDLDIQDN
-1298 VVEVN
+1298 VVELN
-1303 DITLDT
+1303 NITLDT
-1309 QDNKQAVIEI
+1309 QDNKQAIIEI
-1319 KTIVKEGTAETT
+1319 KTIVKEGTADTT

-1338 TLTVEDGTEVQSNE
+1338 TLTVEDGTEIESNV
-1352 IIHLIRYE
+1352 IIHLIKYE
-1360 NQGGDPDPDNPQDGN
+1360 NQGGDPDPDDPEEGN
-1375 TTGNNTPGE
+1375 TTGNNTSGE
-1384 NTTGNNTPGGN
+1384 NTTGN
-1395 TTGNNIPGENT
+1395 T
-1406 TGNNTPGGNTP
+1406 TGNNTQEGNTS
-1417 GGGNQGNNDDQ
+1417 GGGNQGNNDNQ
-1428 NPESEYEIRGSVWL
+1428 NPESEYEIIGNVWL
-1442 DGDQNGEMQSSEE
+1442 DADQNGEMQNSEE
-1455 KVSNV
+1455 KISNI

-1467 TTGEIVK
+1467 TTGAIVQ

-1488 GSYVLSGIPRGTYIV
+1488 GSYVLSGIPRGKYIV
-1503 AFEYD
+1503 AFDYD

-1546 TDTINLT
+1546 TDTIDIT
-1553 NKNIANINM
+1553 DRSIGNINM
-1562 GLVQTQIFDLKLYIT
+1562 GLVESQIFDFKLDKFVT
-1577 QVSASGSGNS
+1577 QVSASGGGKS
-1587 VVYDYNNVSLA
+1587 VSYNYNNTSLA

-1618 KVTNVGEVSGYARR
+1618 TVTNMGEVSGYARN

-1644 SELNKGWVQE
+1644 SELNKGWIQD

-1659 NISLSN
+1659 NVSLAN
-1665 DEINPNEE
+1665 DEINPNEQ
-1673 RSVTLILTKTMTDSE
+1673 RSVTLILTKTMTDGE

-1713 PGNRAN
+1713 EGNRQQ

-1746 SIITLI
+1746 SVITLI
-1752 AVGVYLIKKKV
+1752 AVGIYLIKKKV

>member
-8 KKTLFV
+8 KKTLIV

-30 IADEGNNN
+30 IADENNN
-38 AEPET
+38 NVEPET
-43 TVDIAISQ
+43 EVNVAISQ

-59 DDSNVLLQQKV
+59 DDSSVLLQQKLN
-70 KIESSNI
+70 IESNNI

-97 DTVVVLYNGEKLQD
+97 DTVVVLYNGDKLQD

-119 DGQLLIQNLNSQNE
+119 EGQLFIQNLNSQNE

-150 VEEVSVYSHVDVN
+150 VEEVSVSSHVDVN

-176 NDYEATI
+176 NDYEAMI

-191 VSGKMSNSL
+191 VSGSMSTGL
-200 TKGYMYSA
+200 TKGYMYSG
-208 NKQNIR
+208 NKENIR
-214 FADQYNVEISNLQEV
+214 FADRYYVEISNLQEV

-291 NATDTDENGDIRI
+291 SATDTDENGDIRI
-304 EYGSNTLVRNIKF
+304 EFGSNTLVRNIKF

-330 TNIKHINPSINYD
+330 TNIKHINPTINYD
-343 IEQIKSL
+343 IAQIKSL
-350 RRLAEKVIANDSETV
+350 RRLVEKIIVNDSETV
-365 LSINLEEPKTTI
+365 LSTNLDEPKTTI

-384 QLDTMNEQ
+384 QLDTMNKQ
-392 NELEVNV
+392 NELEVNL

-410 FSNPYIEIILPSQ
+410 FTNPYIEIILPSQ
-423 VENIALVEDIKL
+423 VENIELIEDIKL
-435 LYDEELHIVNYQIE
+435 LYDEELHIANYQIE
-449 NNVIRVYIEGQQS
+449 NNVIRVYIEGQQT
-462 NYKEDIMEGAILNLK
+462 NYKDGIMEGAILNLK
-477 LSIKLNNKAT
+477 LNVKLNNKAT

-501 EEALTEGTMN
+501 EETLTESTMN

-516 DIITVNSIEELNVE
+516 DMITVNSIEELNVE
-530 TVGEANTEEVTV
+530 TVGEANTEEVSV

-555 QVIVNKDNMKDV
+555 QVIANKDNMKDV
-567 TIVGDLPT
+567 IVVGDLPT
-575 DSNVVN
+575 NSNVVN

-681 RVTTT
+681 RVTTS
-686 TADSTYLALTTGQ
+686 TAESTYLALTTGQ

-744 TTISANIPEGTTYVE
+744 ATISANIPEGTTYVE
-759 PIPLYQYNPGE
+759 PKPSYQYLPGE
-770 YYQEIEKDTQEF
+770 YYQEVDKDTQEF
-782 TIENLGVGETA
+782 TIENLGAGGTA
-793 QRTYEVRVNSDA
+793 QKTYEVRVNSDA

-821 VQKTT
+821 VQKAT
-826 QELRNPIAD
+826 QEVKNVIAD
-835 AGLRVSIKTTL
+835 AGLRVSIKTIL
-846 DDEGAVYE
+846 DDEANLYE
-854 GDIIKYEA
+854 GDMIQYQA
-862 IVENISNATQE
+862 IVENISNVTQE
-873 NVSLKWNISGT
+873 NVNLKWNISGGLGIV
-884 FEILQQT
+884 EQT
-891 IMDVS
+891 IRD
-896 ESGTT
+896 
-901 ETSQTSD
+901 TSVTSN
-908 TDTIALGNME
+908 TDTISLGNVE
-918 PGQKVV
+918 VGQTVV
-924 VDLLVRAR
+924 VDLTVTVQ
-932 EMVNNV
+932 EMMDSVE
-938 DNINMYAQVLQGNN
+938 DINIYAQLLQGNQ
-952 TYTSNNLVE
+952 TYTSNNLAE
-961 EVTSR
+961 EVTSK
-966 FNVDISLEADR
+966 FNVGIEMTTNR
-977 EGEYVAPGE
+977 EGEFLRPGE
-986 EINYTINITNNKENT
+986 EIDYNITLTNNNDVDT
-1001 ASVYVYDEVPIEL
+1001 SVYVYDELPIEL
-1014 TAKEIYVNGE
+1014 TVNEIYVNGE
-1024 MQELSESSNIVSLD
+1024 AQEVTDANIVELLN
-1038 VDVAGN
+1038 VAIGAN
-1044 STTSIEIKAN
+1044 STTTIEIKAV

-1059 GKDEV
+1059 GKDET

-1075 EGVEKRT
+1075 DGVEKRT
-1082 NEVSH
+1082 TEVSH
-1087 FIDYQIVE
+1087 FIEYEVIQ
-1095 GTENVDI
+1095 GAENVDI
-1102 AMETNNEGQYIHP
+1102 ALETNNEGQYMYP
-1115 GDEVVYTITVT
+1115 GDEIQYTITVT
-1126 NYNSVTR
+1126 NNNAIER
-1133 EAYLYDQVPSELMVQ
+1133 EAYVYDQVPSELSVQ

-1161 QRNTVEVLNM
+1161 QRNMVEILNLP
-1171 QLGTGEN
+1171 LGTGEN
-1178 NQTVVEIKATVR
+1178 NQAVIEIKAIVR

-1210 GEEKETNEVNHI
+1210 GEEKTTNEVNHI
-1222 IEYEQETEATDVE
+1222 IEYEKETEETDVD
-1235 IRLEANNKG
+1235 IDLEANNKG

-1252 INYQIFL
+1252 INYQIIL
-1259 TNNNTTDKVVNVRDE
+1259 TNNNTTDKVVSVRDE
-1274 IPGQLEVKEVVLN
+1274 IPLQLEIREVVIN
-1287 GQKLDLEIKNN
+1287 GQKVDLDIQDN
-1298 VVEVN
+1298 VVELN
-1303 DITLDT
+1303 NITLDT
-1309 QDNKQAVIEI
+1309 QDNKQAIIEI
-1319 KTIVKEGTAETT
+1319 KTIVKEGTADTT

-1338 TLTVEDGTEVQSNE
+1338 TLTVEDGTEIESNV
-1352 IIHLIRYE
+1352 IIHLIKYE
-1360 NQGGDPDPDNPQDGN
+1360 NQGGDPDPDDPQGGN
-1375 TTGNNTPGE
+1375 TTGNNTSGE
-1384 NTTGNNTPGGN
+1384 NTTGN
-1395 TTGNNIPGENT
+1395 T
-1406 TGNNTPGGNTP
+1406 TGNNTQEGNTS
-1417 GGGNQGNNDDQ
+1417 GGGNQGNNDNPD
-1428 NPESEYEIRGSVWL
+1428 PESEYEIIGNVWL
-1442 DGDQNGEMQSSEE
+1442 DADQNGEMQNSEE
-1455 KVSNV
+1455 KISNI

-1467 TTGEIVK
+1467 TTGAIVQ

-1488 GSYVLSGIPRGTYIV
+1488 GSYVLSGIPRGKYIV

-1546 TDTINLT
+1546 TDTIDIT
-1553 NKNIANINM
+1553 DRSIGNINM
-1562 GLVQTQIFDLKLYIT
+1562 GLVESQIFDFKLDKFVT
-1577 QVSASGSGNS
+1577 QVSASGGGKS
-1587 VVYDYNNVSLA
+1587 VSYNYNNTSLA

-1618 KVTNVGEVSGYARR
+1618 TVTNMGEVSGYARN

-1644 SELNKGWVQE
+1644 SELNKGWIQD

-1659 NISLSN
+1659 NVSLAN
-1665 DEINPNEE
+1665 DEINPNEQ
-1673 RSVTLILTKTMTDSE
+1673 RSVTLILTKTMTDGE

-1713 PGNRAN
+1713 EGNRQQ

-1746 SIITLI
+1746 SVITLI
-1752 AVGVYLIKKKV
+1752 AVGIYLIKKKV

>member
-8 KKTLFV
+8 KKTLIV

-30 IADEGNNN
+30 IADENNN
-38 AEPET
+38 NVEPET
-43 TVDIAISQ
+43 EVNVAISQ

-59 DDSNVLLQQKV
+59 DDSSVLLQQKLN
-70 KIESSNI
+70 IESNNI

-97 DTVVVLYNGEKLQD
+97 DTVVVLYNGDKLQD

-119 DGQLLIQNLNSQNE
+119 EGQLFIQNLNSQNE

-150 VEEVSVYSHVDVN
+150 VEEVSVSSHVDVN

-191 VSGKMSNSL
+191 VSGNMSTGL
-200 TKGYMYSA
+200 TKGYMYSG
-208 NKQNIR
+208 NKENIR
-214 FADQYNVEISNLQEV
+214 FADRYYVEISNLQEV

-255 FFDTTIIN
+255 FLDTTIIN

-291 NATDTDENGDIRI
+291 SATDTDENGDIRI
-304 EYGSNTLVRNIKF
+304 EFGSNTLVRNIKF

-330 TNIKHINPSINYD
+330 TNIKHINPTINYD
-343 IEQIKSL
+343 IAQIKSL
-350 RRLAEKVIANDSETV
+350 RRLVEKIIVNDSETV
-365 LSINLEEPKTTI
+365 LSTNLDEPKTTI

-392 NELEVNV
+392 NELEVNL
-399 TLKAN
+399 TLKSN

-410 FSNPYIEIILPSQ
+410 FTNPYIEIILPSQ
-423 VENIALVEDIKL
+423 VENIELIEDIKL
-435 LYDEELHIVNYQIE
+435 LYDEELHIANYQIE
-449 NNVIRVYIEGQQS
+449 NNVIRVYIEGQQT
-462 NYKEDIMEGAILNLK
+462 NYKDGIMEGAILNLK
-477 LSIKLNNKAT
+477 LNVKLNNKAT
-487 DSEEKIQVKCINDG
+487 DSEEKIQVKCMNDG
-501 EEALTEGTMN
+501 EETLTESTMN

-516 DIITVNSIEELNVE
+516 DVITVNAIEELNVE
-530 TVGEANTEEVTV
+530 TVGEANTEQVTV

-555 QVIVNKDNMKDV
+555 QVIANKDNMKDV
-567 TIVGDLPT
+567 TVVGDLPT
-575 DSNVVN
+575 NSNVVN

-681 RVTTT
+681 RVTTS
-686 TADSTYLALTTGQ
+686 TAESTYLALTTGQ

-744 TTISANIPEGTTYVE
+744 ATISANIPEGTTYVE
-759 PIPLYQYNPGE
+759 PKPSYQYLPGE
-770 YYQEIEKDTQEF
+770 YYQEVDKDTQEF
-782 TIENLGVGETA
+782 TIENLGIGETI
-793 QRTYEVRVNSDA
+793 QKTYEVRVNSDA

-821 VQKTT
+821 VQKAT
-826 QELRNPIAD
+826 QEVKNVIAD
-835 AGLRVSIKTTL
+835 AGLRVSIKTIL
-846 DDEGAVYE
+846 DDEANLYE
-854 GDIIKYEA
+854 GDMIQYQA
-862 IVENISNATQE
+862 IVENISNVTQE
-873 NVSLKWNISGT
+873 NVNLKWNISGGL
-884 FEILQQT
+884 EIVEQT
-891 IMDVS
+891 IRD
-896 ESGTT
+896 
-901 ETSQTSD
+901 TSVTSN
-908 TDTIALGNME
+908 TDTISLGNVE
-918 PGQKVV
+918 VGQTVV
-924 VDLLVRAR
+924 VDLTVTVQ
-932 EMVNNV
+932 EMMDSVE
-938 DNINMYAQVLQGNN
+938 DINIYTQLLQGNQ
-952 TYTSNNLVE
+952 TYTSNNLAE
-961 EVTSR
+961 AITSK
-966 FNVDISLEADR
+966 FNVGIEMTTNR
-977 EGEYVAPGE
+977 EGEFLRPGE
-986 EINYTINITNNKENT
+986 EIDYTITLTNNNDVDT
-1001 ASVYVYDEVPIEL
+1001 SVYVYDELPIEL
-1014 TAKEIYVNGE
+1014 TVNEIYVNGE
-1024 MQELSESSNIVSLD
+1024 AQEVTNTNIVELLN
-1038 VDVAGN
+1038 VAIGAN
-1044 STTSIEIKAN
+1044 STTTIEIKAV

-1059 GKDEV
+1059 GKDET

-1075 EGVEKRT
+1075 NGVEKRT
-1082 NEVSH
+1082 TEVSH
-1087 FIDYQIVE
+1087 FIEYEVIQ
-1095 GTENVDI
+1095 GAENVDI
-1102 AMETNNEGQYIHP
+1102 ALETNNEGQYMHP
-1115 GDEVVYTITVT
+1115 GDEIQYTITVT
-1126 NYNSVTR
+1126 NNNTIER
-1133 EAYLYDQVPSELMVQ
+1133 EAYVYDQVPSELSVQ

-1161 QRNTVEVLNM
+1161 QRNMVEILNLP
-1171 QLGTGEN
+1171 LGTGEN
-1178 NQTVVEIKATVR
+1178 NQAVIEIKAIVR

-1210 GEEKETNEVNHI
+1210 GEEKTTNEVNHI
-1222 IEYEQETEATDVE
+1222 IEYEEETEETDVD
-1235 IRLEANNKG
+1235 IDLEANNKG

-1252 INYQIFL
+1252 INYQIIL
-1259 TNNNTTDKVVNVRDE
+1259 TNNNTTDKVVSVRDE
-1274 IPGQLEVKEVVLN
+1274 IPLQLEIREVVIN
-1287 GQKLDLEIKNN
+1287 GQKVDLDIQDN
-1298 VVEVN
+1298 VVELN
-1303 DITLDT
+1303 NITLDT
-1309 QDNKQAVIEI
+1309 QDNKQAIIEI
-1319 KTIVKEGTAETT
+1319 KTIVKEGTADTT

-1338 TLTVEDGTEVQSNE
+1338 TLTVEDGTEVQSNQ
-1352 IIHLIRYE
+1352 IIHLIKYE
-1360 NQGGDPDPDNPQDGN
+1360 NQGGDPDPDDPQGGN
-1375 TTGNNTPGE
+1375 TTGNNTSGE
-1384 NTTGNNTPGGN
+1384 NTTGNTTGNHTQGGN
-1395 TTGNNIPGENT
+1395 TTGDD
-1406 TGNNTPGGNTP
+1406 
-1417 GGGNQGNNDDQ
+1417 NQGNNDNQ
-1428 NPESEYEIRGSVWL
+1428 NPESEYEIIGNVWL
-1442 DGDQNGEMQSSEE
+1442 DADQNGEMQNNEE
-1455 KVSNV
+1455 KMANI

-1467 TTGEIVK
+1467 TTGAIVQ

-1488 GSYVLSGIPRGTYIV
+1488 GSYVLSGIPRGKYIV

-1546 TDTINLT
+1546 TDTIDIT
-1553 NKNIANINM
+1553 DRSIGNINM
-1562 GLVQTQIFDLKLYIT
+1562 GLVESQIFDFKLDKYVT
-1577 QVSASGSGNS
+1577 QVSASGGGKS
-1587 VVYDYNNVSLA
+1587 VSYDYNNTSLA

-1618 KVTNVGEVSGYARR
+1618 TVTNVGEVSGYARN

-1644 SELNKGWVQE
+1644 SELNKGWIQD

-1659 NISLSN
+1659 NVSLAN
-1665 DEINPNEE
+1665 DEINPNEQ
-1673 RSVTLILTKTMTDSE
+1673 RSVTLILTKTMTDGE

-1699 ETYNSRG
+1699 ETYNSKG

-1713 PGNRAN
+1713 EGNRQQ

-1746 SIITLI
+1746 SVITLI
-1752 AVGVYLIKKKV
+1752 AVGIYLIKKKV